1 VAAGQ
6 TGKGTAARLF
16 SGLAPSYDRTADWAT
31 LFQDRYW
38 KRWVT
43 DRVPH
48 HEEGLA
54 LDVGCGTLLLEQR
67 LLGRQGAFVG
77 LDLTDQMLRI
87 GKTKS
92 LSNVAL
98 LTRGDA
104 EALPFHDETFDTV
117 VSCYVAKYVRT
128 APFTA
133 EIARVTKPGAMVVI
147 YDFVKPVGPAAPFL
161 ELYIRVGLRVVGFLL
176 SLSGRDSAFTF
187 QRLHRIVDDALWDQ
201 ELVQAMEWNGFK
213 TNAVQKLTGGIV
225 LAYCGRKSVKHSRQ
239 PETA

>member
-1 VAAGQ
+1 VAESQ
-6 TGKGTAARLF
+6 TGEGIAARLF
-16 SGLAPSYDRTADWAT
+16 RGLAPSYDRTADWAT

-48 HEEGLA
+48 DEGGLA

-67 LLGRQGAFVG
+67 FLGRRGAFVG

-104 EALPFHDETFDTV
+104 EALPFPDETFDTV
-117 VSCYVAKYVRT
+117 VSCYVAKYVKT
-128 APFTA
+128 ALFTK
-133 EIARVTKPGAMVVI
+133 ELARVTKPGATVVV
-147 YDFVKPVGPAAPFL
+147 YDFVRPVGLAAPFL
-161 ELYIRVGLRVVGFLL
+161 ELYIRAGLRVVGFLL

-187 QRLHRIVDDALWDQ
+187 QRLPRIVDGALWDE
-201 ELVQAMEWNGFK
+201 ELVEAMEKRGFE
-213 TNAVQKLTGGIV
+213 TTAVERLTGGIV
-225 LAYCGRKSVKHSRQ
+225 FAYCGRK
-239 PETA
+239 